1 MYDGNHGKRGGF
13 VMNPFDYVNSI
24 NYQKTNLIL
33 DDESEKGYNPFLTNH
48 QLSYFP
54 DTVQVA
60 NAMNRYYELDKKL
73 QYDFL
78 LNIVRKRK
86 RFSKWGK
93 PEDIENLEVVKE
105 YYGYSNEKAKSIL
118 PLLSQEQ
125 VEIIKS
131 RMYKGGRN

>member
-1 MYDGNHGKRGGF
+1 
-13 VMNPFDYVNSI
+13 MNPFDYVNSI
-24 NYQKTNLIL
+24 NYQKNNLIV

-60 NAMNRYYELDKKL
+60 NAMNRYYDLDKKL